1 MALVFLLRM
10 APGLA
15 SKITFPNR
23 LFKFQN
29 FAHNLN
35 QGLQFLS
42 NILFLNVPQF
52 LELRIS

>member
-1 MALVFLLRM
+1 MALVFLIRM

-23 LFKFQN
+23 LLKFQN
-29 FAHNLN
+29 FAQNLN
-35 QGLQFLS
+35 QGLK
-42 NILFLNVPQF
+42 FLNNFLFQSVPQF